1 MSFGS
6 VPVLEIF
13 SVLSFGENKLCQV
26 KRKKNEK
33 GGEFSR
39 HGGLWHAR
47 NWRKQ
52 NLRARVLFLCGGG
65 GGVSPFALSFRLNYS
80 FFFWWVIYSLFS
92 HPTKMLFF
100 NFVPNWYK
108 YPKEVEK
115 SVIYLWQISSLS
127 RCRQIS
133 LFHCNFLFF
142 FIDYPS
148 SQFSGFS
155 TDVL

>member
-47 NWRKQ
+47 N
-52 NLRARVLFLCGGG
+52 
-65 GGVSPFALSFRLNYS
+65 
-80 FFFWWVIYSLFS
+80 
-92 HPTKMLFF
+92 
-100 NFVPNWYK
+100 
-108 YPKEVEK
+108 
-115 SVIYLWQISSLS
+115 
-127 RCRQIS
+127 
-133 LFHCNFLFF
+133 
-142 FIDYPS
+142 
-148 SQFSGFS
+148 
-155 TDVL
+155 